1 MFDVDG
7 NLYILAYVTL
17 HTMKSEIRGKNF
29 KSSAKFTKTTN
40 LISNRKII

>member
-17 HTMKSEIRGKNF
+17 HTMKSEIRGK